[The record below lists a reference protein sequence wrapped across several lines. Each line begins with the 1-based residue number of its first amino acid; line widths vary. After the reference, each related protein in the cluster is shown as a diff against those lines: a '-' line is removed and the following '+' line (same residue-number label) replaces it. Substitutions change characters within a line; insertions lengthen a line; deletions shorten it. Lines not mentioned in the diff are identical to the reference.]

1 MSELSCANNCLN
13 RDEYLKSQ
21 NVAVLFAQH
30 KAKTLEDKAKALE
43 GDVTVLLKASAEGQ
57 QQLNELSN
65 KNAQLQQQLETMEKA
80 LARSNR
86 ELAVFHELQED
97 ASRSFPVAYSRV
109 QIAVTKLMAVLEW
122 TDTAGILQLEFQR
135 RKTRALKDLRQDI
148 VEQLGSA
155 AYTLG
160 DLKDQLWMWAGRT
173 RVAQTKAEAT
183 RVVVVD

>member
-1 MSELSCANNCLN
+1 
-13 RDEYLKSQ
+13 
-21 NVAVLFAQH
+21 
-30 KAKTLEDKAKALE
+30 
-43 GDVTVLLKASAEGQ
+43 
-57 QQLNELSN
+57 
-65 KNAQLQQQLETMEKA
+65 MEKA

-183 RVVVVD
+183 RVVVID

>member
-1 MSELSCANNCLN
+1 MMRAH
-13 RDEYLKSQ
+13 D
-21 NVAVLFAQH
+21 
-30 KAKTLEDKAKALE
+30 KT
-43 GDVTVLLKASAEGQ
+43 
-57 QQLNELSN
+57 
-65 KNAQLQQQLETMEKA
+65 
-80 LARSNR
+80 
-86 ELAVFHELQED
+86 H
-97 ASRSFPVAYSRV
+97 RSFVKEKGSFFAHGATRLFRES
-109 QIAVTKLMAVLEW
+109 TLLEW

-183 RVVVVD
+183 RVVVID